1 MFNTVS
7 NSVNLALNSNDSA
20 EKKKLFNDNV
30 VSVLVALV
38 VVAVLNFVLGP
49 YLWNNVLTR
58 LVPAVKPARFYD
70 TFLLSVLLSLLFVK

>member
-20 EKKKLFNDNV
+20 EKKKLFNDHMV
-30 VSVLVALV
+30 AVLVGLV
-38 VVAVLNFVLGP
+38 VVVVLHFVLGP

-58 LVPAVKPARFYD
+58 LVPALKPARWYD
-70 TFLLSVLLSLLFVK
+70 TFLLSVLLSLLLVK

>member
-20 EKKKLFNDNV
+20 EKKKMFNDYV
-30 VSVLVALV
+30 VSVLVGLV
-38 VVAVLNFVLGP
+38 VVVVLHFVLGP

-58 LVPAVKPARFYD
+58 LVPALKPARFYD
-70 TFLLSVLLSLLFVK
+70 TFLLSILLSLIFVK

>member
-20 EKKKLFNDNV
+20 EKKKLFNDHV
-30 VSVLVALV
+30 VSLLVALV
-38 VVAVLNFVLGP
+38 VVVALHFVLGP

-58 LVPAVKPARFYD
+58 LVPALKPARFYD
-70 TFLLSVLLSLLFVK
+70 TFLLSILLSLILVK